1 MIKLT
6 RNGTIMTAGDS
17 SIDLLAS
24 TEIQKK
30 YIEVLETY
38 GLNNYITKANQTGK
52 KIIDHII
59 SNIPANRTLHSDVLP
74 YPTTSD
80 HDAPYIIA

>member
-6 RNGTIMTAGDS
+6 CNGTIMIAGDS
-17 SIDLLAS
+17 NIDLS
-24 TEIQKK
+24 TEIQKR

-38 GLNNYITKANQTGK
+38 GLNNHITKANQIGK

-59 SNIPANRTLHSDVLP
+59 SNMPANRTLHSDVLP

-80 HDAPYIIA
+80 HDASYIIA